1 MTARIL
7 VVDDEDSQRKI
18 ILDVLSHAD
27 YEVLQASG
35 VTEAC
40 KRIEEDGPDLII
52 TDLRMEDGTGME
64 VLAEAKRLAP
74 ATEVVVMT
82 AYGSIEGAVT
92 AMREGAYDYLEKPF
106 DRDSLLACVNKAL
119 EHKRLKEENIEL
131 RGLVTS
137 RYSLGGIVGSSSKM
151 AEVFKIIER
160 SVPVISTVLIQGE
173 SGTGKELVARSIHY
187 SGPRKK
193 GPLIAVNCAAVP
205 ENLIESE
212 LFGHEKGSF
221 TGATSSKKGKFESA
235 DGGTIFLDEI
245 GDMSLDLQAKLLR
258 VLQEMKI
265 ERVGGNRLIPV
276 DVRVLAATNKDLE
289 KEVAEGNFR
298 NDLFFRINVIVIDI
312 PPLRER
318 KEDIPPL
325 IDHFRAKLAKKF
337 QREYPILDPA
347 VVDQFMTYPW
357 PGNIRELE
365 NILERLLVL
374 AENDIINLSDLPE
387 NLLAPRI
394 AEEQLE
400 DMTLPEEGISMEEV
414 EKKLINEALAR
425 TNGHILKASKLL
437 GMTYKTLQYRIRKH
451 DIQL

>member
-1 MTARIL
+1 M
-7 VVDDEDSQRKI
+7 D
-18 ILDVLSHAD
+18 
-27 YEVLQASG
+27 
-35 VTEAC
+35 
-40 KRIEEDGPDLII
+40 
-52 TDLRMEDGTGME
+52 

-74 ATEVVVMT
+74 SAEVVVMT

-106 DRDSLLACVNKAL
+106 DRDSLLVCVGKAL
-119 EHKRLKEENIEL
+119 EHKQLKEENVEL
-131 RGLVTS
+131 RDLVTS

-151 AEVFKIIER
+151 AEVFKLIER
-160 SVPVISTVLIQGE
+160 SVPVISTVLVQGE

-193 GPLIAVNCAAVP
+193 GPFIAVNCAAVP

-212 LFGHEKGSF
+212 LFGHEKGAF
-221 TGATSSKKGKFESA
+221 TGATNSKKGKFESA

-265 ERVGGNRLIPV
+265 ERVGGNQLIPI
-276 DVRVLAATNKDLE
+276 DVRVLAATNKDLVQQ
-289 KEVAEGNFR
+289 VAEGAFR
-298 NDLFFRINVIVIDI
+298 DDLFFRINVVVIDV

-325 IDHFRAKLAKKF
+325 IEHFREKLAKKF
-337 QREYPILDPA
+337 QREYPRLDSA
-347 VVDQFMTYPW
+347 VVDQLMAYQW

-365 NILERLLVL
+365 NTLERLLVL
-374 AENDIINLSDLPE
+374 AEGDVINLCDLPE

-394 AEEQLE
+394 DEELLE

-451 DIQL
+451 DINL